1 VEAVMKMKPILS
13 AIIVILA
20 VASLAAVGTYAA
32 FSDIETSR
40 DNYLET
46 AELNLQLKTPGDIGE
61 QWDESVLRTW
71 HYEEKFPPDPT
82 PGAQPWYGRMQP
94 GDSISSY
101 VYLEADG
108 TFVGNH
114 IDIYCS
120 NVNEELDPDTDIENE
135 AEATILGWDVPVDPN
150 NGIYDKDTVMI
161 ITYMS
166 YHQTVIISGD
176 YINPAYFFLDDDDLD
191 DDDIDDDGRISLY
204 EFQVKGLHDLTP
216 VPDSG
221 TITFSMDVKFAE
233 TMKRGDDW
241 VPVGNE
247 YQGDRTNMTLL
258 FALMQ

>member
-1 VEAVMKMKPILS
+1 MKMKPVLS

-20 VASLAAVGTYAA
+20 VASLAAVGTYAG

-40 DNYLET
+40 DNYFET
-46 AELNLQLKTPGDIGE
+46 AELNLWLKNPNSIGE

-71 HYEEKFPPDPT
+71 HYEKKFPSDPN
-82 PGAQPWYGRMQP
+82 PNDPPWYGRMQP
-94 GDSISSY
+94 GDSINSY
-101 VYLEADG
+101 VYLEAAG

-135 AEATILGWDVPVDPN
+135 AEDTILGRDVPVDPN

-166 YHQTVIISGD
+166 YDTTVIISGEYVFD
-176 YINPAYFFLDDDDLD
+176 SAFFTDTSG
-191 DDDIDDDGRISLY
+191 DGRISLD
-204 EFQVKGLHDLTP
+204 EFEAQGLQGLTP

-233 TMKRGDDW
+233 DAGD
-241 VPVGNE
+241 E
-247 YQGDRTNMTLL
+247 YQGDRTNMTLF

>member
-1 VEAVMKMKPILS
+1 MKMKPVLS
-13 AIIVILA
+13 TIIVILA
-20 VASLAAVGTYAA
+20 VTSLGVVGTYAS

-46 AELNLQLKTPGDIGE
+46 AELNLWLKNPDNIGE

-71 HYEEKFPPDPT
+71 HYEEKFPSDSNPDAP
-82 PGAQPWYGRMQP
+82 PWYGRMQP
-94 GDSISSY
+94 GDSINSY

-120 NVNEELDPDTDIENE
+120 NVNEELDLDTEIENE
-135 AEATILGWDVPVDPN
+135 RENELFGYPDPAIPRDPN
-150 NGIYDKDTVMI
+150 QGIYDKDTVMI

-166 YHQTVIISGD
+166 YHNTVIIRSADDFDYFNDESG
-176 YINPAYFFLDDDDLD
+176 
-191 DDDIDDDGRISLY
+191 DGRISLD
-204 EFQVKGLHDLTP
+204 EFEKQPLLDLKP
-216 VPDSG
+216 VPTDG
-221 TITFSMDVKFAE
+221 TIMFAMNVKFDEDA
-233 TMKRGDDW
+233 GD
-241 VPVGNE
+241 E